1 MLSPRV
7 SRANSSHKSS
17 KTKAVTMGEQ
27 FKAKNVQPAVIW
39 SKTVGTEELKINLT
53 PNAYRNEEHI
63 N

>member
-1 MLSPRV
+1 
-7 SRANSSHKSS
+7 
-17 KTKAVTMGEQ
+17 MGEQ